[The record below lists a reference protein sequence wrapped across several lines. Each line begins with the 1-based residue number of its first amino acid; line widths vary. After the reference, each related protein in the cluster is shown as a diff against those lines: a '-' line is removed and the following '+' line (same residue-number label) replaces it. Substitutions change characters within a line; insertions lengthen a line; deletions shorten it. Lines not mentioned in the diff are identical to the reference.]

1 MHFEETPTARG
12 LEVLVVEDS
21 PTQAVQLEYIL
32 EQHNLRVATVHNGRE
47 AVAWLSQ
54 HKPAMV
60 ISDILMPEM
69 DGYELCRYIKGKVE
83 LRDIPVILLT
93 FLSDTGDILK
103 GLECGAHNFI
113 VKPYGEEHIISC
125 IQQVFAGKRLDSEE
139 DQQGK
144 LEIPFD
150 GQEYSIRSSRSQILC
165 TLISTYRTAIEK
177 NNELIVVQEELR
189 LLNECLE
196 ERVKERTAALL
207 AEIAERRRVEDEL
220 RVKSEEI
227 NTMSRQLWQ
236 SVKLATMG
244 ELVASIAHEL
254 NNPLATVSL
263 RVESLLMD
271 VDPASPLRREIG
283 IIEQEVDRMGALVAN
298 LLEFSRSSGQRI
310 SAMNVHV
317 EIENTLELVH
327 YHFRNRSINVVQELD
342 PDVPLIEADRQQFRQ
357 LLLNLFTNAGDAMP
371 NGGTLTI
378 RVSVAGHEIM
388 IEIAD
393 TGVGIATEN
402 LQRIMEPFFTTKPKG
417 KGTGLGLPICRRIV
431 QEHGGKLW
439 ITSVANKET
448 TVHISLPLQSKMAEA
463 PVREEE

>member
-1 MHFEETPTARG
+1 
-12 LEVLVVEDS
+12 
-21 PTQAVQLEYIL
+21 
-32 EQHNLRVATVHNGRE
+32 
-47 AVAWLSQ
+47 
-54 HKPAMV
+54 
-60 ISDILMPEM
+60 
-69 DGYELCRYIKGKVE
+69 
-83 LRDIPVILLT
+83 
-93 FLSDTGDILK
+93 
-103 GLECGAHNFI
+103 
-113 VKPYGEEHIISC
+113 
-125 IQQVFAGKRLDSEE
+125 
-139 DQQGK
+139 
-144 LEIPFD
+144 
-150 GQEYSIRSSRSQILC
+150 
-165 TLISTYRTAIEK
+165 
-177 NNELIVVQEELR
+177 
-189 LLNECLE
+189 
-196 ERVKERTAALL
+196 
-207 AEIAERRRVEDEL
+207 VEDEL

-271 VDPASPLRREIG
+271 VDPDSPLRREIG

-298 LLEFSRSSGQRI
+298 LLDFSRSSGQRI

-327 YHFRNRSINVVQELD
+327 YHFRNRSINVIQELV
-342 PDVPLIEADRQQFRQ
+342 PDAPLIEADRQQFRQ

-378 RVSVAGHEIM
+378 RVSVAEHEIM

-393 TGVGIATEN
+393 TGVGVATEN

-439 ITSVANKET
+439 ITSAFNKGT
-448 TVHISLPLQSKMAEA
+448 TVHISLPLQGEMAEA
-463 PVREEE
+463 PMREEE